1 MNAKNLAQLVDKTDL
16 YRPLDQISE
25 ELGLDYDQIM
35 EGLEELSNKEIV
47 LNLDYLNDMKPYL
60 HLTEEQFCKF
70 QNSYAKSKLNK
81 RQRPSND
88 GAMSLLRSE
97 LAISLEDAVCK
108 ASCKGMGLA
117 EMEKTYDISRKQIYC
132 FLGMGIG
139 DGKDIQVDHLI
150 AELENEIELLKNFR
164 NIAEFRQT
172 NDLWNLNIE
181 WIDNRGEF
189 HKYMFCNN
197 FRALC
202 DMLDISYQ
210 PEISAED
217 LKAEIFLKLRSEKCK
232 KVQHIGI
239 EPANAIN
246 ETK

>member
-25 ELGLDYDQIM
+25 ELGLNYDQIM

-70 QNSYAKSKLNK
+70 QNSYAKSKL
-81 RQRPSND
+81 
-88 GAMSLLRSE
+88 M
-97 LAISLEDAVCK
+97 EDAVCK

-139 DGKDIQVDHLI
+139 DGKDIRVDHLI

-189 HKYMFCNN
+189 HKYTFCNN

-202 DMLDISYQ
+202 DMLDISYR

>member
-1 MNAKNLAQLVDKTDL
+1 M
-16 YRPLDQISE
+16 
-25 ELGLDYDQIM
+25 
-35 EGLEELSNKEIV
+35 LSGNG
-47 LNLDYLNDMKPYL
+47 
-60 HLTEEQFCKF
+60 H
-70 QNSYAKSKLNK
+70 
-81 RQRPSND
+81 RRW
-88 GAMSLLRSE
+88 
-97 LAISLEDAVCK
+97 
-108 ASCKGMGLA
+108 KGY
-117 EMEKTYDISRKQIYC
+117 T
-132 FLGMGIG
+132 
-139 DGKDIQVDHLI
+139 QVDHLI

-189 HKYMFCNN
+189 HKYTFCNN